1 MLKLRGAQQL
11 GVTGLHR
18 SKVSVWMPIT
28 CRMAFLE
35 GEPSAPDPPWNAR
48 STVTRHGQAGDAS
61 DRDPSG
67 TGGDSAL
74 KAARQILHLVRPVGA
89 GNGDRPALTA
99 HEGVWGQAFQSL
111 SEGVLVLDRAG
122 AVVSVNPAACA
133 VLERTETELRVPN
146 SLTDLDART
155 EAGVAIR
162 GHQSFG
168 ARVLATGETV
178 RELTISIARRDRSRR
193 WLTVSY
199 QPLTSTQDGTVDGL
213 VLSMREVTQQREDH
227 QKLCADLEEART
239 LARIYEALAHDR
251 LVLYSQPIVRLC
263 SGECT
268 REELL
273 VRMIGAD
280 GAVIAPAAFLP
291 VAERHDAIVEI
302 DRWVLTQAVALA
314 ADGRRLAVNLSARS
328 LGDSRVLDTLQRSLK
343 HSNIN
348 PAQLMIEIT
357 ETALSEDHDTV
368 AQFADQLVAL
378 GCGFALDDFGT
389 GSGTLSYLKRL
400 PVSVIKIDREFVADL
415 LTSPS
420 SAKII
425 AAITIIAAEFGL
437 HTIAEGVENRP
448 TLDAL
453 RTIGVELAQGFHL
466 GRPTPAARP
475 APDGR
480 PLLRVERPRP
490 SA

>member
-1 MLKLRGAQQL
+1 MTA
-11 GVTGLHR
+11 
-18 SKVSVWMPIT
+18 
-28 CRMAFLE
+28 E
-35 GEPSAPDPPWNAR
+35 
-48 STVTRHGQAGDAS
+48 RHV
-61 DRDPSG
+61 
-67 TGGDSAL
+67 
-74 KAARQILHLVRPVGA
+74 LHLVRPVGA
-89 GNGDRPALTA
+89 GNGERFALNA
-99 HEGVWGQAFQSL
+99 REAVWGQAFQSL
-111 SEGVLVLDRAG
+111 SEGVLVLDCAG
-122 AVVSVNPAACA
+122 GVVSVNPAACA
-133 VLERTETELRVPN
+133 VLERTEAELLVPN
-146 SLTDLDART
+146 SLTELDART
-155 EAGVAIR
+155 EEGVAIS
-162 GHQSFG
+162 GQQSFG

-178 RELTISIARRDRSRR
+178 RELTISIARRDGSRR

-199 QPLTSTQDGTVDGL
+199 QPLTSTRDGTVDGL
-213 VLSMREVTQQREDH
+213 VLSMRDVTQQHVDD
-227 QKLCADLEEART
+227 QKLRADLEEART

-251 LVLYSQPIVRLC
+251 LILYSQPIVRLC
-263 SGECT
+263 SGECI

-280 GAVIAPAAFLP
+280 GGLIAPAEFLP

-302 DRWVLTQAVALA
+302 DRWVLKRAVALA
-314 ADGRRLAVNLSARS
+314 ADGRRFAVNLSARS
-328 LGDSRVLDTLQRSLK
+328 LGDPRVLDTLQRSLK

-368 AQFADQLVAL
+368 ALFADQLVAL

-389 GSGTLSYLKRL
+389 GFGTLSYLKRL
-400 PVSVIKIDREFVADL
+400 PVSAIKIDREFVADI

-420 SAKII
+420 SAKVI

-437 HTIAEGVENRP
+437 HTIAEGVENQP

-453 RTIGVELAQGFHL
+453 RTMGVELAQGFHL
-466 GRPTPAARP
+466 GRPTPAASP

-480 PLLRVERPRP
+480 PLLRVERQRP